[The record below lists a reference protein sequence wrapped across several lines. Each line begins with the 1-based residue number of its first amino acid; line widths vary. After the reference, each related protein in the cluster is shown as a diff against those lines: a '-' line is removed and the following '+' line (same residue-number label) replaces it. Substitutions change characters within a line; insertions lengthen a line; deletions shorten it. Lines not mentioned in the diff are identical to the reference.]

1 MDISLSELW
10 ELVMAR
16 EACSAAIHGV
26 AKSRTWLSD
35 WTELNWTDKFQ
46 RMFTLYGKGL
56 PVCLLYLFCLLL
68 TFSDIIDS
76 LNDSEIKWIA
86 TQFFWLHKSL
96 PIFYFFK
103 HKYFL
108 LHKNYWVPIIHC
120 SRYNWVFTEF
130 LGWCRR
136 LVCKWTW
143 DIWCV
148 STCMPICFG
157 RYLTLCN
164 PMGCS
169 PPGSSVCGILQAW
182 VLEWVVM
189 PSSRGSSG
197 PRDQT
202 HVSYV
207 SRRCLVMS

>member
-1 MDISLSELW
+1 MD
-10 ELVMAR
+10 R

-26 AKSRTWLSD
+26 AKSRTWLSN

-202 HVSYV
+202 QVSYV
-207 SRRCLVMS
+207 SCIGRRVLSTSTTWGSLQP